1 MKEKT
6 LQQRKMTCLLTSS
19 EELDDSDMQ
28 IIFQFFEID
37 IHSHTTKKFK
47 ENQ

>member
-28 IIFQFFEID
+28 IIFQF
-37 IHSHTTKKFK
+37 
-47 ENQ
+47 NQMRALSDLFLA